1 MRPITQSLSD
11 ASGGAKATPVIPLD
25 LYLTPFNVSLQA
37 NVTGAA
43 TYTVEFTNDDVF
55 AVGYD
60 PDAGTSLWTAITG
73 MSAATADAN
82 ATLISPATAVRMR
95 QTAGAGSVV
104 LRITQA
110 GVFG

>member
-25 LYLTPFNVSLQA
+25 IYLTPFNVSLQ
-37 NVTGAA
+37 VTVVGAA

-60 PDAGTSLWTAITG
+60 PDG
-73 MSAATADAN
+73 ATANWTPLDGQTDAIAN
-82 ATLISPATAVRMR
+82 ANSTLISPVTAVRMR
-95 QTAGAGSVV
+95 QTLGDGSTTLRVV
-104 LRITQA
+104 QA
-110 GVFG
+110 GVYG